1 MNITPLSTTAVTY
14 TSAGS
19 TVQRSA
25 DLANRSAPCAC
36 EETFTVSDAARLLG
50 RLSTF
55 LDGAGNDGVITMG
68 ELVEFRDKM
77 LGEAQDILRDT
88 LASLRINP
96 RAKITLSRDGS
107 GNFSVD
113 GDLGAKDEKALA
125 EALTGNSAFQN
136 AYAAADS
143 TATILAAGEAS
154 APFAE
159 AYAQAPQEAVRQ
171 FSWLF
176 RAEWNS
182 SLSWQNGKVGLDVT
196 HG

>member
-1 MNITPLSTTAVTY
+1 MNISPVSTNAVTY

-19 TVQRSA
+19 TVRRSESSGA
-25 DLANRSAPCAC
+25 YDAPSAC
-36 EETFTVSDAARLLG
+36 EESFTVSDAARLLG

-55 LDGAGNDGVITMG
+55 LDGAGNDGVITMD
-68 ELVEFRDKM
+68 ELVAFRDKK

-96 RAKITLSRDGS
+96 RAKITLTRDGS

-113 GDLGAKDEKALA
+113 GNFGAKDERALA
-125 EALTGNSAFQN
+125 EALTGNDAFQN

-143 TATILAAGEAS
+143 TATILAAGEAN

-159 AYAQAPQEAVRQ
+159 AYAQDPQEAVRQ

-182 SLSWQNGKVGLDVT
+182 SLSWQNGKAGFDVT